1 MDPYTGEIIV
11 MAGKT
16 IDKATGEVS
25 DYASGNYLDANKI
38 GSTIKGGSIYTGF
51 KEGVIGPNTY
61 FVDEPIKIKGT
72 KAKSLGNP
80 LELLMKLMLWL
91 IHQMFICLG

>member
-61 FVDEPIKIKGT
+61 LLMSQSKLKEQKL
-72 KAKSLGNP
+72 KSLGN
-80 LELLMKLMLWL
+80 LFWNY
-91 IHQMFICLG
+91 